1 MTAAAHSIHYL
12 IVYGGLVGVAFLLVP
27 QLAFRGEVRSPR
39 TPFEQRIADL
49 RYTVDQ
55 GLLGTGATLTRPR
68 VQVRRTYSESL
79 LPLAVTSSAAAAG
92 VHAAVGPA
100 HLSEGFLVGSFFV
113 FSSLFQLGWAAL
125 VTTRPSRTL
134 LVLGIGANLAFI
146 TLWGVTRTMGLPFGL
161 TSGAEGVG
169 PWDLS
174 AVLWEVTVVAT
185 CLRQLRVSHGSTYV
199 GSWMRWSAWART
211 WLVVSVLALGMLT
224 VTGAGA

>member
-27 QLAFRGEVRSPR
+27 QLAFRGEARAPR

-68 VQVRRTYSESL
+68 VQHRRSYSPL
-79 LPLAVTSSAAAAG
+79 VLPLAVTSSAAAAG

-100 HLSEGFLVGSFFV
+100 HVSEGFLIGSFFV

-125 VTTRPSRTL
+125 VTTRPSRRL
-134 LVLGIGANLAFI
+134 LVLGVGGNVAFI
-146 TLWGVTRTMGLPFGL
+146 VLWGVTRTVGLPFGL
-161 TSGAEGVG
+161 TPGAEGVG
-169 PWDLS
+169 AWDLS
-174 AVLWEVTVVAT
+174 AVIWEATVVAT
-185 CLRQLRVSHGSTYV
+185 CLMQLRVSHDLAYV

-224 VTGAGA
+224 VMGAGA